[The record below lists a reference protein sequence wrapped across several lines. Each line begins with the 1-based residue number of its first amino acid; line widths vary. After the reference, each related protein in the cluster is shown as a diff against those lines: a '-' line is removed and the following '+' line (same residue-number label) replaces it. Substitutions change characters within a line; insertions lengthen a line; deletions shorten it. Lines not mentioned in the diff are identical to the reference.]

1 MKLIVLAAGAT
12 NTTDAYADPP
22 PKCLRRFDESSTVL
36 DRIVAAGRAA
46 GCSQVAV
53 VGGYQILSIMQAYPA
68 FKYYYNPAW
77 QRSGSLAS
85 LVQAQGE
92 LTQDALIAY
101 SDVVFDPERTAH
113 LAAAHGELVVATDS
127 SWATRYEGR
136 TAALRSEA
144 EKLYRA
150 PDGRI
155 RVTRER
161 LDSAAAW
168 ELRGEFA
175 GILALRSGRVA
186 RAMDLAR
193 EILADDPRAGI
204 DRLISALSADL
215 PPGASGTVDFEGGW
229 AELDS
234 EQDLARFRFGTK
246 AETLE
251 RLRGRLSGARI
262 LPQYTVRLGAWR
274 TDREECLSAVADAF
288 PGGRVV
294 VRSSALNEDTEHAS
308 LAGNYESVL
317 DVPVND
323 RETLAAAIDAVAT
336 SYSKGAD
343 VVSGSAPGLPSVD
356 PANQILIQPML
367 SGVTLSGV
375 AFTADLESGA
385 PYYII
390 NYDTSGSTESI
401 TSGAGGDHRTLVL
414 YKHGDATPGD
424 PELAAVV
431 TALREIEAQTG
442 YTSLDIEF
450 AVRRGENDAV
460 EVVIFQV
467 RPIAAH
473 KDQLRVSAADVGHE
487 LAHVARFLQLDR
499 RDRSALAGGRTAW
512 GVMPDWNPAEII
524 GINPR
529 PLAFSLYR
537 HVITD
542 EIWGRSREECGYRAT
557 RPRPGIVDLAGKPY
571 VDIRMSFSS
580 FTPAEVPEE
589 TADRLV
595 EAAVAHLVANPNL
608 HDKVEFLV
616 MPTAFDLDF
625 DERLA
630 HILGPAGFGEA
641 EREAIHEAYRSL
653 TVAIITGTS
662 ISVESELARLARLD
676 ERREAVLSALQREEI
691 APPAALAV
699 LLDDCRE
706 YGTLPFSNL
715 ARFAFVGVIQL
726 RSLVAR
732 GLLSQDRVDQFLASI
747 ETVAKEFVRDL
758 ATLERNELVH
768 RYGHLRPGTYDITSP
783 AYHEAFDRY
792 VDLDHRP
799 EPEALPRFELT
810 PEEERLIDAELAAA
824 GFVRSA
830 DGAASAADAGPA
842 NARERVPAAASRAA
856 NTAGGASARPVVP
869 VTARELLAFIRA
881 AVQGREAGKF
891 AFTRNLSAGM
901 DIIVAIAASEG
912 LSREEASFLTVD
924 EVLAL
929 SGASRPAGLASVWS
943 TTVERRRRRHLVTT
957 AIRMPPVITDAGD
970 IECFTIADE
979 SPNFVTQGVVEG
991 RPHRIHGVDPGIAG
1005 AIVLIENADPG
1016 FDWIFSHEIA
1026 ALVTRFGGANSHMA
1040 IRCAEFGIPAAIG
1053 CGEAIFA
1060 RLEKAHLARL
1070 DCGGRT
1076 IEVIR

>member
-1 MKLIVLAAGAT
+1 MKLIVLAAGAA
-12 NTTDAYADPP
+12 NTTDAFADPP

-46 GCSQVAV
+46 GCTQVAI
-53 VGGYQILSIMQAYPA
+53 VGGYQILSIMQTYPA

-77 QRSGSLAS
+77 EESGSLAS
-85 LVQAQGE
+85 LLQAELE
-92 LTQDALIAY
+92 LTQDVLVAY
-101 SDVVFDPERTAH
+101 SDVVFDPERTAAV
-113 LAAAHGELVVATDS
+113 AAAHGDLVVATDS

-136 TAALRSEA
+136 TAALRDEA
-144 EKLYRA
+144 EKLYRDS
-150 PDGRI
+150 DGRI
-155 RVTRER
+155 YVDRAAPAGEDGPGREESDATWT
-161 LDSAAAW
+161 LV
-168 ELRGEFA
+168 GEFA
-175 GILALRSGRVA
+175 GLFALRAGRVT
-186 RAMDLAR
+186 RAMELSR
-193 EILADDPRAGI
+193 KIVADDPTAGI
-204 DRLISALSADL
+204 DRLISALSEEL
-215 PPGASGTVDFEGGW
+215 PAGTSVAVDFEGAW

-251 RLRGRLSGARI
+251 RLRGRLTDARV
-262 LPQYTVRLGAWR
+262 LPQYTLRLGEWL
-274 TDREECLSAVADAF
+274 TDRAGSLATIAAAF
-288 PGGRVV
+288 PGERVV
-294 VRSSALNEDTEHAS
+294 VRSSALNEDTENS
-308 LAGNYESVL
+308 SMAGNYESIL
-317 DVPVND
+317 DVPVD
-323 RETLAAAIDAVAT
+323 DSEALAAAVDAVAA
-336 SYSKGAD
+336 SYGKDGAE
-343 VVSGSAPGLPSVD
+343 SVD

-367 SGVTLSGV
+367 EGVTLSGV
-375 AFTADLESGA
+375 AFTADLESRA

-401 TSGAGGDHRTLVL
+401 TSGVGAAHRTLVV
-414 YKHGDATPGD
+414 YKHGDTQPKEPA
-424 PELAAVV
+424 LAAVV
-431 TALREIEAQTG
+431 AALREIEAKTG
-442 YTSLDIEF
+442 YTSLDVEF
-450 AVRRGENDAV
+450 AVRGGSADPIAGTVTTPRELDL
-460 EVVIFQV
+460 VIFQV

-487 LAHVARFLQLDR
+487 LAHVAQFLELDR
-499 RDRSALAGGRTAW
+499 RDRTSLAGSRVAW

-542 EIWGRSREECGYRAT
+542 EIWGRSREECGYRTT

-580 FTPAEVPEE
+580 FTPA
-589 TADRLV
+589 ALSDDLAHRLV
-595 EAAVAHLVANPNL
+595 EAAVAHLVANPQL

-625 DERLA
+625 DTRLV
-630 HILGPAGFGEA
+630 HIVGPARFGASEKEA
-641 EREAIHEAYRSL
+641 LYSAYRDL
-653 TVAIITGTS
+653 TVAIITGHG
-662 ISVESELARLARLD
+662 ISVEGELSRLSRLD
-676 ERREAVLSALQREEI
+676 ARREAVVTALSQEKI
-691 APPAALAV
+691 APAAALAV

-732 GLLSQDRVDQFLASI
+732 GLLSQQRVDQFLSSI
-747 ETVAKEFVRDL
+747 ETVAKEFVGDL
-758 ATLERNELVH
+758 ATLGRDELVA

-799 EPEALPRFELT
+799 EPEELPTFTLT
-810 PEEERLIDAELAAA
+810 AEEERRIDGELAAA
-824 GFVRSA
+824 GVGCSA
-830 DGAASAADAGPA
+830 
-842 NARERVPAAASRAA
+842 V
-856 NTAGGASARPVVP
+856 
-869 VTARELLAFIRA
+869 ELLEFIRA
-881 AVQGREAGKF
+881 AVQGREMGKF
-891 AFTRNLSAGM
+891 AFTRNLSAAI
-901 DIIVAIAASEG
+901 DIIAALAAGEG
-912 LSREEASFLTVD
+912 LSREEASFLTVGD
-924 EVLAL
+924 VLTL
-929 SGASRPAGLASVWS
+929 SGTSRPAGLASQWRAA
-943 TTVERRRRRHLVTT
+943 VERRRRRHLVTT
-957 AIRMPPVITDAGD
+957 AIRMPPVITAVEN

-991 RPHRIHGVDPGIAG
+991 RPHRIRGVDTDIAG
-1005 AIVLIENADPG
+1005 KVVLIENADPG

-1053 CGEAIFA
+1053 CGEAIFD
-1060 RLEKAHLARL
+1060 RLEKAQLARI